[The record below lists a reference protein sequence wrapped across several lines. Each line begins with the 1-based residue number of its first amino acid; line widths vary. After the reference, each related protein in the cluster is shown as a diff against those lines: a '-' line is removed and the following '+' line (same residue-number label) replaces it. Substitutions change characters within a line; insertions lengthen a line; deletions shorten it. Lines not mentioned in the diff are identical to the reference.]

1 MTVTKTRKG
10 FELLKTKVN
19 LYVRFQYR
27 LLTSSKR
34 VNPDFIVIGGQ
45 KCGTTSLHRYIKNHP
60 NIVPP
65 FKKDSSFFDANYFRG
80 FPWYQAHFPL
90 QSKMEQLSAGGER
103 HVTGEV
109 TTTYIFHPLAAERTA
124 EHLSDVRFIALLR
137 NPAIRAYSHYQHM
150 KRTGREKLSFRDA
163 IDKED
168 ERLDG
173 VLERVEKGDDEAH
186 MVFRNFGYKAR
197 GRYAEQLERWF
208 QRFPRDRFLILKS
221 EDLFDQPEQVCK
233 QVYDFLGLP
242 GFKLEKYENAN
253 PGRYS
258 DADTKIIKEL
268 EEYFESYNRELYD
281 LIGIN
286 FGW

>member
-1 MTVTKTRKG
+1 MTVTKTKKG
-10 FELLKTKVN
+10 FELVKTKVS

-27 LLTSSKR
+27 LLTSKR
-34 VNPDFIVIGGQ
+34 RVTPDFIVIGGQ

-60 NIVPP
+60 GIIPP

-80 FPWYQAHFPL
+80 IPWYQAHFPL
-90 QSKMEQLSAGGER
+90 QSKMAQLNAGGTR
-103 HVTGEV
+103 HITGEV

-124 EHLSDVRFIALLR
+124 GHLSNVKFIALLR
-137 NPAIRAYSHYQHM
+137 NPAIRAYSQYQHM
-150 KRTGREKLSFRDA
+150 KRSGREELSFREA
-163 IDKED
+163 IEKED

-173 VLERVEKGDDEAH
+173 VLERVKQGDDEAH

-197 GRYAEQLERWF
+197 GRYAEQLQRWF
-208 QRFPRDRFLILKS
+208 NRFSLDQFLILKS
-221 EDLFDQPEQVCK
+221 EDLFTDPEQFCK
-233 QVYDFLGLP
+233 RVYDFLELP
-242 GFKLEKYENAN
+242 DFELAKYENAN

-258 DADTKIIKEL
+258 DADTRIIKEL
-268 EEYFESYNRELYD
+268 DEYFASYNQELYD